1 MNPRTDEIES
11 LEEII
16 SHVKEVMKFIP
27 KERIWL
33 NPDCGFATFANR
45 PVSTIDVIDKKLA
58 RLNEAKNSLRNLY
71 E

>member
-1 MNPRTDEIES
+1 
-11 LEEII
+11 
-16 SHVKEVMKFIP
+16 MKFIP

-45 PVSTIDVIDKKLA
+45 PVSTMDVIDKKLA